1 MNYKLNLKVLRQM
14 WQDFEHTEQKVLMS
28 KKLKIEQKIE
38 FQDEIKEKK
47 KAVNLLFKH
56 YKTIVD
62 FAEGRKSE
70 G

>member
-1 MNYKLNLKVLRQM
+1 M

-28 KKLKIEQKIE
+28 KKLTIEQKVA
-38 FQDEIKEKK
+38 FQEEIKEKK

-62 FAEGRKSE
+62 YAAGRPSE
-70 G
+70 D